1 MGGLIEFFIANPFLL
16 ILLIGAITGLF
27 GKKSKQEE
35 QKRRQQQR
43 QQQAKQQ
50 TQAQTQSSY
59 PDNETGYI
67 EEKVEKKSGNQS
79 YDWDI
84 DIFNESKEEL
94 EKKLRETFSPY
105 LEKKK
110 EPQVT
115 SKNASPST
123 MKDRVE
129 ELSIKQQE
137 ITKNSPIFKQELQ
150 ISEGK
155 VLTNHKINP
164 KRVVEGVMWAEILG
178 QPRSRNPHHPVYTQ
192 YSAASK
198 RKG

>member
-1 MGGLIEFFIANPFLL
+1 LGTIIELFLQNPLLL

-43 QQQAKQQ
+43 QQRQSEQQ
-50 TQAQTQSSY
+50 TEAQTQSSY
-59 PDNETGYI
+59 PNNETGYR
-67 EEKVEKKSGNQS
+67 EARTEKKQDSF
-79 YDWDI
+79 DWDI
-84 DIFNESKEEL
+84 DIFNETKEEL
-94 EKKLRETFSPY
+94 EKKVRETLSPY

-110 EPQVT
+110 AQVVT
-115 SKNASPST
+115 AKETAPSA
-123 MKDRVE
+123 MKKKVQ

-137 ITKNSPIFKQELQ
+137 IAKNSPILKQELQ
-150 ISEGK
+150 LSEGRVVK
-155 VLTNHKINP
+155 SHKINP

-178 QPRSRNPHHPVYTQ
+178 QPRSRNPHTPI
-192 YSAASK
+192 YSQHYAASR